1 MGKKASVGDSEHLFE
16 QDSEII
22 VLWAMQLKES
32 QALTLQV
39 FIASTDLGCF
49 AFIWSSSGKWYFL
62 LNCETEYA
70 RILSP
75 STSLVSIARF
85 TNHCKWNIK

>member
-1 MGKKASVGDSEHLFE
+1 
-16 QDSEII
+16 
-22 VLWAMQLKES
+22 MQLKES